1 MNKVVSKIDN
11 LRQKRGW
18 TVYKLS
24 VESGISQQAIHKWNG
39 SNTFP
44 SIPNLQQICNAFG
57 MTLGEFFTD
66 SDLVELT
73 PELKT
78 LINDWRALS
87 TEDRKTIN
95 DIIKKL
101 K

>member
-1 MNKVVSKIDN
+1 MNSVVAKIDK
-11 LRQKRGW
+11 LRKQRGW

-39 SNTFP
+39 GDTYP
-44 SIPNLQQICNAFG
+44 SIPNLQQICDAFG

-66 SDLVELT
+66 GDLVELT
-73 PELKT
+73 PELKN
-78 LINDWRALS
+78 LIDDWRTLAA
-87 TEDRKTIN
+87 EDRKTIN
-95 DIIKKL
+95 DLIKKL